1 MTLGAL
7 ARVACRGALAAS
19 AAATGVSAAAELPRT
34 APQQWLEA
42 THTAFRELD
51 YDGVFTYY
59 TLSRAQQL
67 EFSRSSEINGAS
79 GQGGAD
85 ETSFAR
91 RETRTLGFGIGYRTI
106 ARVATFRVVHKVVDG
121 VERER
126 IVQLDGPP
134 REILRTGDE
143 VSYVLPSGDELLALR
158 GTAPARPYDRVF
170 GRRFEDIG
178 DIYQV
183 RIVGRYREAARPAVL
198 LSVTP
203 RHRDRFGYRLWVDE
217 ETGLLLR
224 SEQKDSQGTDL
235 EIFKFTS
242 LRIGDA
248 VAESD
253 LRPATEGAVVSRPSE
268 PAAAPPV
275 ASNWRA
281 QWVPPGF
288 RLTSA
293 AVRPQLGDSEG
304 ATPASPPSR
313 TTAAPTTSATPRAS
327 SASTPCASAWPP

>member
-1 MTLGAL
+1 M
-7 ARVACRGALAAS
+7 
-19 AAATGVSAAAELPRT
+19 
-34 APQQWLEA
+34 
-42 THTAFRELD
+42 AFRELD

-67 EFSRSSEINGAS
+67 EFSRSREIGGAS
-79 GQGGAD
+79 GQGGPD

-183 RIVGRYREAARPAVL
+183 RIVGRYREVARHAVL

-224 SEQKDSQGTDL
+224 SELKDSQGTDL

-248 VAESD
+248 VAQSD
-253 LRPATEGAVVSRPSE
+253 LRPTTEGTVVSRPSE
-268 PAAAPPV
+268 PPAAPPLT
-275 ASNWRA
+275 SNWRA
-281 QWVPPGF
+281 RWVPAGF

-304 ATPASPPSR
+304 VDTLVFSDGLAAFSVFIEAMPETGAGTVVSRNGGTVVLTHSAAGDEGNHLVTVVGEVPVATAR
-313 TTAAPTTSATPRAS
+313 RVAAGVFQEPL
-327 SASTPCASAWPP
+327 